1 MRLRVRIP
9 DAPFDPRVECSWVLH
24 DPVGRLLS
32 AGDDPVAA
40 MPAAARVELIAPASR
55 VLLTQT
61 VLPNRGRQRLREA
74 LRFAVEDRITVEPE
88 RVHVAL
94 GPRVSDSIHTVAV
107 VDRNWLREWID
118 AFTAANLPPRSVF
131 VETCLPP
138 LDADAWT
145 LVSHRGGA
153 FVRTGPASGMALDI
167 VDSHAPPS
175 ILKLA
180 INETEDESKQEN
192 GVGRPAA
199 LIVCAEPS
207 DMPDLDSWSMA
218 LGTPCIG
225 REAWD
230 WTQAQ
235 SDKGIDL
242 LQGEFAP
249 PAPAR
254 EFLPRLRPALVI
266 AALILAVH
274 IAGTATHWAMLKYEK
289 SQLQTEMLAVFR
301 NAFPT
306 AQVVDPPLQ
315 MRRQLEALKR
325 VSGEAQAGDFV
336 PLLAQAVQ
344 SLAGQSHRVR
354 SVTYDRTRLSID
366 VELGTRPEAEALVER
381 LKAGGAAATL
391 DAVNTRGQGI
401 DARISFTAKSG
412 A

>member
-9 DAPFDPRVECSWVLH
+9 DAPFDPHVACSWVLH
-24 DPVGRLLS
+24 DPAGRLLN
-32 AGDDPVAA
+32 AGDDLVTAL
-40 MPAAARVELIAPASR
+40 PAAARVELIAPASR

-61 VLPNRGRQRLREA
+61 ALPKRGRQRLREV

-94 GPRVSDSIHTVAV
+94 GPRVSDSHHAVAV

-118 AFTAANLPPRSVF
+118 AFSSVNRAPRSVF

-138 LDADAWT
+138 LDVDAWT
-145 LVSHRGGA
+145 LVRHHEGA

-167 VDSHAPPS
+167 VDAGAPPS
-175 ILKLA
+175 ILMIA
-180 INETEDESKQEN
+180 MDETRAA
-192 GVGRPAA
+192 RPAA
-199 LIVCAEPS
+199 LLICAEPS
-207 DMPDLDSWSMA
+207 DLPDLDGWSMA

-235 SDKGIDL
+235 SDGGIDL

-274 IAGTATHWAMLKYEK
+274 IFGTVSHWAMLKYEK
-289 SQLQTEMLAVFR
+289 SQLQTQMLAVFR
-301 NAFPT
+301 TAFPA

-315 MRRQLEALKR
+315 MRRQLDALKR

-344 SLAGQSHRVR
+344 ALAGQSQRVR
-354 SVTYDRTRLSID
+354 SVSYDRTRLSID

-381 LKAGGAAATL
+381 LKAGGAAARL
-391 DAVNTRGQGI
+391 DAVNPRGQGI